1 MVAFASYVA
10 NDVDIEYEV
19 GGSTR
24 LRRAFSQRIIEYVC
38 YIKQE
43 VVG

>member
-1 MVAFASYVA
+1 MVAFASYVS
-10 NDVDIEYEV
+10 NEVDIEYDV

-24 LRRAFSQRIIEYVC
+24 LRRAFSQRIIEDVC
-38 YIKQE
+38 YIKQG